1 MANGNK
7 KIKRHERHRESSEES
22 EEHTKERIRE
32 NKQRRHR
39 DEGKEMLNGAHRN
52 DHRQSQR
59 SIRLNEEDERR
70 THHRNGGH
78 HSDRHRAQLPE
89 HMFEHEAKRVQ
100 FCASL
105 DRPKEE
111 GLKCD
116 HNQDHQQP
124 GEAEEREKRENTDT
138 TLHRHLQGTEDTDPD
153 LQWREEI
160 FHPPENHGNLPPLAE
175 KRHGRKGGLRSL
187 ATDPDLQ
194 WREEVFHPHTHPPKI
209 TEISFP

>member
-1 MANGNK
+1 MLFIG
-7 KIKRHERHRESSEES
+7 
-22 EEHTKERIRE
+22 RISTMKLPLFSLSFILFY
-32 NKQRRHR
+32 N
-39 DEGKEMLNGAHRN
+39 
-52 DHRQSQR
+52 
-59 SIRLNEEDERR
+59 
-70 THHRNGGH
+70 
-78 HSDRHRAQLPE
+78 RAQLPE

-116 HNQDHQQP
+116 HDQDHQQP

-194 WREEVFHPHTHPPKI
+194 WREEVFHPHTHPPENHGNLLPL
-209 TEISFP
+209 TEEKHGRKGGLQSLSKFRDCICKCMED